1 MACSMGWR
9 ISWKGGKRNMEERLK
24 QFLVDEFNLT
34 FEEACKM
41 GPEEQQALLKKCEEI
56 ELDEAYKSDP
66 ISERGHLAATW
77 IDIIQFD
84 E

>member
-1 MACSMGWR
+1 M
-9 ISWKGGKRNMEERLK
+9 IERLK

-41 GPEEQQALLKKCEEI
+41 SLEEKKALFDKCAEI

-66 ISERGHLAATW
+66 ISERGLLAATW
-77 IDIIQFD
+77 VNIIQTKIPEKED
-84 E
+84 ETKD

>member
-1 MACSMGWR
+1 M
-9 ISWKGGKRNMEERLK
+9 IERLK

-41 GPEEQQALLKKCEEI
+41 SLEEKKALFDKCAEI

-66 ISERGHLAATW
+66 ISERGLLAATW
-77 IDIIQFD
+77 VDIMQTKVPEKED
-84 E
+84 EMKE